1 MLAKMKK
8 VLERTMLSTMVCTAC
23 IAAAVPSQ
31 AKAATAP
38 SSLLFSPYK
47 DITVDMN
54 WRTNTLQTAASG
66 ISLPLVGSGSF
77 FATQEPHLGV
87 VTLSFATGACGSES
101 WAGLSAAAFT
111 SANIGPLSSAGLNY
125 VISTGGAGGI
135 FTCATPGAFASFIA
149 SYYTPQ
155 MVGVDFDIESSQ
167 TQAEIQQLVANVA
180 AVQTQYP
187 NLRFSFTL
195 ATMAASDGSHAGVNL
210 LGQEVV
216 QAIQASN
223 PAITNYTINLMAM
236 DYGKPS
242 TANCVI
248 VSGACAMGQSAVQA
262 VENLEYTYG
271 IAASHIEVTP
281 MIGQNNTS
289 GEITT
294 LSDVD
299 TVTSYAIANGLAGL
313 HYWSL
318 DRDTPCSTKKGSI
331 SSSCNSVSGSTPLQ
345 YVNEFLRDLGR

>member
-1 MLAKMKK
+1 MLTRQKKM
-8 VLERTMLSTMVCTAC
+8 LERSILAVVVC
-23 IAAAVPSQ
+23 AAWMAAGLPSVAQ
-31 AKAATAP
+31 AATAP
-38 SSLLFSPYK
+38 GYLLFSPYK

-54 WRTNTLQTAASG
+54 WSTDTLQTAASG
-66 ISLPLVGSGSF
+66 TSLPLVGAGSF
-77 FATQEPHLGV
+77 YATQEPQLGA
-87 VTLSFATGACGSES
+87 VTLSFATGTCGSES
-101 WAGLSAAAFT
+101 WAGLAGPAFA
-111 SANIGPLSSAGLNY
+111 SANIGALSSAGLNY
-125 VISTGGAGGI
+125 VISTGGAGGV

-155 MVGVDFDIESSQ
+155 MVGVDFDIEAGQ
-167 TQAEIQQLVANVA
+167 TQAEIQQLVADVA

-195 ATMAASDGSHAGVNL
+195 ATLAASNGSYAGVNA

-236 DYGKPS
+236 DYGKAS
-242 TANCVI
+242 SASCVV
-248 VSGACAMGQSAVQA
+248 VSGACEMGQSAIQA
-262 VENLEYTYG
+262 VLNLEHTYG
-271 IAASHIEVTP
+271 ISAAHIEVTP

-294 LSDVD
+294 VSDVD
-299 TVTSYAIANGLAGL
+299 TITSYAITNGLAGL

-318 DRDTPCSTKKGSI
+318 DRDTPCSGKKGSV
-331 SSSCNSVSGSTPLQ
+331 STSCNSVSGSTPLE
-345 YVNEFLRDLGR
+345 YTNEFLKDLGR

>member
-1 MLAKMKK
+1 
-8 VLERTMLSTMVCTAC
+8 
-23 IAAAVPSQ
+23 
-31 AKAATAP
+31 
-38 SSLLFSPYK
+38 
-47 DITVDMN
+47 MN

-66 ISLPLVGSGSF
+66 TSLPLVGSGSF
-77 FATQEPHLGV
+77 FATQEPHLGA

-101 WAGLSAAAFT
+101 WAGLAAAAFT
-111 SANIGPLSSAGLNY
+111 SANIGALSTAGLNY

-167 TQAEIQQLVANVA
+167 TQAEIQQLVADVA

-195 ATMAASDGSHAGVNL
+195 ATLAASDGSHAGINL

-216 QAIQASN
+216 QAIQASS

-236 DYGKPS
+236 DYGKAS
-242 TANCVI
+242 TASCVI
-248 VSGACAMGQSAVQA
+248 VGSVCAMGQSAVQA

-271 IAASHIEVTP
+271 VPASHIEVTP

-294 LSDVD
+294 LGDVD

-318 DRDTPCSTKKGSI
+318 DRDTPCAKKGSV

-345 YVNEFLRDLGR
+345 YTNEFLLDLGR